1 MAFDIQCLADS
12 PLCETG
18 HRSYHPATGRPRA
31 GTAPTMGATNAVMK
45 WLPEPTGGYSPPRRH
60 NRLLPLLL
68 LALLCASA
76 GGCATIRVTD
86 PEHSATEQFLLTGAA
101 SEAVSQLSMDGIRD
115 QVVFLNTEY
124 LTATTQPA
132 YEHSFLIGELRARLL
147 KEGVRLAAKRESAS
161 VVIEV
166 RSGGVGIDRL
176 EYLLGIP
183 SGVGTALA
191 GTGTAAPIAAP
202 ELAIVKSTKQRGFA
216 SVAIVAYRAG
226 DGSLI
231 AQSGP
236 FVGRTARD
244 DYWIFGTGPRTVG
257 NIPPAEK

>member
-1 MAFDIQCLADS
+1 
-12 PLCETG
+12 
-18 HRSYHPATGRPRA
+18 
-31 GTAPTMGATNAVMK
+31 MGATNLVMK
-45 WLPEPTGGYSPPRRH
+45 WLSGRRDGRTPPGRH
-60 NRLLPLLL
+60 NRYLLVLL
-68 LALLCASA
+68 LAVFGLSG

-86 PEHSATEQFLLTGAA
+86 PERSATEQFLLTGAA
-101 SEAVSQLSMDGIRD
+101 SAAVAQLSMDGIRD
-115 QVVFLNTEY
+115 QVAYINTEF
-124 LTATTQPA
+124 LTATTQPL

-161 VVIEV
+161 VILEV

-176 EYLLGIP
+176 EFLLGIP
-183 SGVGTALA
+183 SALGTSLA
-191 GTGTAAPIAAP
+191 GTSTAAPIAAP

-236 FVGRTARD
+236 FTGRTARD